1 MSSIKDPST
10 LTRTFLAV
18 SRDSKVLNRLY
29 TEREQRK
36 LLSYPEA
43 KLLVVDDLN
52 RVKALATT
60 ARSNQGWS
68 SKVAE
73 AKLNLCNKYIPKI
86 QKLSASDTGVILY
99 ELEKD
104 INISKADGSALHA
117 ERMELFYFIRAAIEE
132 LSLFATDGGQQ

>member
-1 MSSIKDPST
+1 MSSLKDPSA

-43 KLLVVDDLN
+43 KLLIVDDLN
-52 RVKALATT
+52 RVKALAAA

-73 AKLNLCNKYIPKI
+73 AQLNLCNKYIPKI
-86 QKLSASDTGVILY
+86 QKLSASDTGVLLF

-104 INISKADGSALHA
+104 INSSRTEGSSLHS
-117 ERMELFYFIRAAIEE
+117 ERMSLYRFLCAACEE
-132 LSLFATDGGQQ
+132 LSLFATEGGQQ